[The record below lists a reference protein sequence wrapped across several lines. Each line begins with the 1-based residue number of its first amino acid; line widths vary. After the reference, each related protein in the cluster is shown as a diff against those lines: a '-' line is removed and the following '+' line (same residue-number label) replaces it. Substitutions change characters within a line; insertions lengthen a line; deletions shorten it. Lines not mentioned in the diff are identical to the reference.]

1 MKRLTIILL
10 VGLMAT
16 AAFGEGLA
24 GGGRAIEE
32 RTVCARAIVRL
43 SVCNMRRSGDY
54 DAEMIS
60 QALLGTPVKV
70 FSTGRWNEIE
80 TPDGYRGW
88 VHEEA
93 IALLDERGLSAWESA
108 EKLIVTAMTGLVHE
122 DPAEDSPTIS
132 DIVGGDRLEYL
143 GSRGGWLRAGFP
155 DGRVGYVRRTD
166 AVRESLWRRTL
177 RQDGD
182 AIVET
187 ALRFL
192 GFPYI
197 WGGMSPKGADCSGF
211 VRAVLWMH
219 DIVIPRDAGPQSEY
233 CERLDLSQLQKG
245 DLIFFGRLDPDGNM
259 TQRVN
264 HVGIYI
270 GDGRYI
276 HSLGLVKIASLRKE
290 DELFDPITSGRA
302 LFGGRYL

>member
-1 MKRLTIILL
+1 MRRLTVILL
-10 VGLMAT
+10 VGLMA
-16 AAFGEGLA
+16 AFGEG
-24 GGGRAIEE
+24 RASGVE
-32 RTVCARAIVRL
+32 RAEGQAACSRGVVRI

-93 IALLDERGLSAWESA
+93 ISILDDEAFSGWEKA
-108 EKLIVTAMTGLVHE
+108 EKVVVTAMTGLVHSE
-122 DPAEDSPTIS
+122 PSEDSPTIS

-143 GSRGGWLRAGFP
+143 GARGCWLRAGFP
-155 DGRVGYVRRTD
+155 DGRVGYIRRAD
-166 AVRESLWRRTL
+166 AVRESLWRRSL

-219 DIVIPRDAGPQSEY
+219 DIVIPRDSGPQAEF
-233 CERLDLSQLQKG
+233 CEKVPLGELRKG
-245 DLIFFGRLDPDGNM
+245 DLIFFGRLKDGVL
-259 TQRVN
+259 TERIN
-264 HVGIYI
+264 HVGIWI

-276 HSLGLVKIASLRKE
+276 QSLGIVKISSL
-290 DELFDPITSGRA
+290 DPDDPLYDPITSVRA
-302 LFGGRYL
+302 LYGGRYLK

>member
-1 MKRLTIILL
+1 MKRLTSFLL
-10 VGLMAT
+10 TVLFAT
-16 AAFGEGLA
+16 AAFGQEPAA
-24 GGGRAIEE
+24 GTKA
-32 RTVCARAIVRL
+32 VVRI

-93 IALLDERGLSAWESA
+93 ISILDDEAFSGWEKA
-108 EKLIVTAMTGLVHE
+108 EKVVVTAMTGLVHSE
-122 DPAEDSPTIS
+122 PSEDSPTIS

-143 GSRGGWLRAGFP
+143 GTRGCWLRAGFP
-155 DGRVGYVRRTD
+155 DGRVGYIRRAD
-166 AVRESLWRRTL
+166 AVRESLWRRSL

-219 DIVIPRDAGPQSEY
+219 DIVIPRDSGPQAEF
-233 CERLDLSQLQKG
+233 CEKVPLGELRKG
-245 DLIFFGRLDPDGNM
+245 DLIFFGRLKDGVL
-259 TQRVN
+259 TERIN
-264 HVGIYI
+264 HVGIWI

-276 HSLGLVKIASLRKE
+276 QSLGIVKISSL
-290 DELFDPITSGRA
+290 DPDDPLFDPITSVRA
-302 LFGGRYL
+302 LYGGRYLK